1 MKKYIQPVCLL
12 TEFHTDGTL
21 LNASMEFGSEI
32 IDIGGQESRRR
43 WYFNTWVD
51 YDDSEEDENEF

>member
-1 MKKYIQPVCLL
+1 
-12 TEFHTDGTL
+12 
-21 LNASMEFGSEI
+21 MEFGSEI
-32 IDIGGQESRRR
+32 IDISGQESRRR